1 MARTDSSHF
10 IGAYGMFWQRDAVN
24 WYPGT
29 GGAAWQL
36 LGRINVK
43 RPIVRVC
50 DFRTARGF
58 YVLFDDF
65 RATYVGLARGD
76 QGIGSRLRRHVVSRQ
91 DWSRF
96 CWFSFDDVVDAPAQ
110 HWSQLQRRDALRSS
124 TPEMVL
130 RECEAL
136 LITVLGSRDQ
146 NEMRFAGAQRWD
158 QLQEADFLVGGI
170 ARKVDPGPYTDPRY
184 KQLLRGS
191 S

>member
-1 MARTDSSHF
+1 MTTSHL

-36 LGRINVK
+36 LGRVNKNKPV
-43 RPIVRVC
+43 VRVC
-50 DFRTARGF
+50 DFRSARGF

-65 RATYVGLARGD
+65 RANYVGLARGEK
-76 QGIGSRLRRHVVSRQ
+76 GIGSRLRQHAKQRT

-96 CWFSFDDVVDAPAQ
+96 CWFSFDDVIDVPAEG
-110 HWSQLQRRDALRSS
+110 WSEMRRRDALRNISS
-124 TPEMVL
+124 EMVV

-146 NEMRFAGAQRWD
+146 NEMRFAGAQSWD

-170 ARKVDPGPYTDPRY
+170 ARKVDPRPYSDPRY
-184 KQLLRGS
+184 KQLLKVAT
-191 S
+191 